1 MSFLRWD
8 NLSSKM
14 WSSGRRRTPPQLC
27 TSNRGDTGA
36 ANHLKKSYSTS
47 VLLNLRISRS
57 PVLVAE
63 YLNGERHWQSLH
75 NFSCDEV
82 RFDKGIYTTWYR
94 CTSLHN
100 AHLCHYKYVV
110 HACLWPSDPPIVTTW
125 ILQVGAWMDYYRTH
139 SGREFMDQFKM
150 HYTDYASIQ
159 VAQNPMKMKTS
170 SIIIQ
175 FQGYWNPHTHADPR
189 IATAEFP
196 HPQLSEA
203 KNLVSVT
210 EIFLVSVM
218 EIFQPFPFLLRKAQ
232 LQSNWS
238 CC

>member
-1 MSFLRWD
+1 MRQFIQQDVVQWAKKNPSTVVYL
-8 NLSSKM
+8 KP
-14 WSSGRRRTPPQLC
+14 RRHRCCQPPE
-27 TSNRGDTGA
+27 
-36 ANHLKKSYSTS
+36 KPYSTS
-47 VLLNLRISRS
+47 VSPNLRISRS

-159 VAQNPMKMKTS
+159 VARNPMKMKTS

-203 KNLVSVT
+203 KNLVSVM
-210 EIFLVSVM
+210 EIFL
-218 EIFQPFPFLLRKAQ
+218 PFPFLLRKAQ
-232 LQSNWS
+232 LQSNLS
-238 CC
+238 GC